1 MTDPVDLAQA
11 IGRASGLMAALEAQ
25 AFADERYA
33 ELSLRQMYYLSAII
47 RLERPTFSGL
57 ARELKVTKPSVTSI
71 VGTLIG
77 KGYVRK
83 VRDDEDQRIYHIVL
97 TPKAVAFSRIHA
109 DIHKRLADVLAAQLE
124 EREVAQLARLLD
136 KALPVPKR

>member
-1 MTDPVDLAQA
+1 MTDHVDLAQA

-136 KALPVPKR
+136 KALPVSQR

>member
-1 MTDPVDLAQA
+1 MTEPADLARA

-33 ELSLRQMYYLSAII
+33 ELSLRQMYYLGAII

-57 ARELKVTKPSVTSI
+57 ARELKVTKPSVTAI
-71 VGTLIG
+71 VGALIG

-83 VRDDEDQRIYHIVL
+83 VRDDVDQRIYHIVL
-97 TPKAVAFSRIHA
+97 TPKAVTFSRVHA
-109 DIHKRLADVLAAQLE
+109 DIHKRMADVLSSQLE
-124 EREVAQLARLLD
+124 EREAAQLAKLLD
-136 KALPVPKR
+136 KALPE